1 MIWSI
6 LIEPMQKS
14 NSVFGFL
21 GAGRMATALAGG
33 MVKAKLI
40 APRALFAA
48 DVVPAA
54 AKAFAKATGGKALK
68 KNPEVMQ
75 KAKVIVI
82 AVKPQ
87 QVEELLM
94 GLAGDATAK
103 HLFISIAA
111 GVTIAKLETALGGK
125 ARVIRVMPNTP
136 ALVGEGAAGFARGTR
151 ATAADAKLAA
161 RMLGAVGM
169 AVEVPE
175 RLLNAVTGLSGSGPA
190 YGFQIIEALS
200 DGGVAAGLPRE
211 MATALAAQT
220 MLGAAKMV
228 LETGEHPGTLK
239 DMVASPGGTTI
250 EGLHELEAAG
260 VRNGLMNA
268 VRAAT
273 DKAAALG

>member
-1 MIWSI
+1 MALKQTI
-6 LIEPMQKS
+6 
-14 NSVFGFL
+14 GFL

-33 MVKAKLI
+33 MVQSKLI

-54 AKAFAKATGGKALK
+54 ARAFAKATGGKALK
-68 KNPEVMQ
+68 NNSEVLQ

-82 AVKPQ
+82 AVKPH
-87 QVEELLM
+87 QVEELLA
-94 GLAGDATAK
+94 GLADGVSSK

-111 GVTIAKLETALGGK
+111 GVTIAQLETALGGK
-125 ARVIRVMPNTP
+125 TRVIRVMPNTP
-136 ALVGEGAAGFARGTR
+136 ALVGEGASGFARGNR

-161 RMLGAVGM
+161 QLLGAVGM

-211 MATALAAQT
+211 MATRLAAQT

-239 DMVASPGGTTI
+239 DMVTSPGGTTI